1 MKTVKYGIIGCGM
14 MGQEHLRNIALLL
27 DVEATVIYEPDEGMR
42 AAAAELAPKA
52 KFAESEAD
60 VLQIGRAHV

>member
-14 MGQEHLRNIALLL
+14 MGQEHLRNIALLP
-27 DVEATVIYEPDEGMR
+27 DVEATVIFEPDAEMR

-52 KFAESEAD
+52 KFVESE
-60 VLQIGRAHV
+60 VGRFT